1 MNWKTE
7 AVYKLRE
14 YNSKKKALANLE
26 EKIKMKE
33 SEITAIR
40 SASFS
45 EAPSHG
51 TNENTAQD
59 RLISSIAEKDELKLN
74 LAIVRRQIAAIEHGL
89 AELDEEE
96 RTILDLFFINRVCG
110 YIGQLCDM
118 LNVEVATVY
127 RKKDAA
133 LRHFTVVMYGV
144 IEL

>member
-14 YNSKKKALANLE
+14 YNSKKKALTNLE

-33 SEITAIR
+33 TEITAIR
-40 SASFS
+40 TSQLSQ
-45 EAPSHG
+45 APSHG

-74 LAIVRRQIAAIEHGL
+74 LAIVRRQIAAIDRGL
-89 AELDEEE
+89 AALDEEQ
-96 RTILDLFFINRVCG
+96 RTVLDLFFINRQQG
-110 YIGQLCDM
+110 YIGMLCDM
-118 LNVEVATVY
+118 LNVEVASVY
-127 RKKDAA
+127 RKKDEA
-133 LRHFTVVMYGV
+133 LRKFTVIMYGI

>member
-33 SEITAIR
+33 TEITAIR
-40 SASFS
+40 TSQLSQ
-45 EAPSHG
+45 APSHG

-74 LAIVRRQIAAIEHGL
+74 LAIVRRQIAAIERGL
-89 AELDEEE
+89 AALDEEQ
-96 RTILDLFFINRVCG
+96 RTVLDMFFIDRQCG

-127 RKKDAA
+127 RKKDEA
-133 LRHFTVVMYGV
+133 LRKFTVIMYGI

>member
-14 YNSKKKALANLE
+14 YNSKKKALTNLE

-33 SEITAIR
+33 TEITAIR
-40 SASFS
+40 TSQLSQ
-45 EAPSHG
+45 APSHG

-89 AELDEEE
+89 AELDEEQ
-96 RTILDLFFINRVCG
+96 RTVLDMFFIDRQCG
-110 YIGQLCDM
+110 YIGLLCDM

-127 RKKDAA
+127 RKKDEA
-133 LRHFTVVMYGV
+133 LRKFTVIMYGI

>member
-14 YNSKKKALANLE
+14 YNSKKKALTNLE

-33 SEITAIR
+33 TEITAIR
-40 SASFS
+40 TSQLSQ
-45 EAPSHG
+45 APSHG

-74 LAIVRRQIAAIEHGL
+74 LAIVRRQVAAIANGL
-89 AELDEEE
+89 AELDEEQ
-96 RTILDLFFINRVCG
+96 RTVLDMFFIDRQCG
-110 YIGQLCDM
+110 YIGLLCDM

-127 RKKDAA
+127 RKKDEA
-133 LRHFTVVMYGV
+133 LRKFTVIMYGI

>member
-1 MNWKTE
+1 MNWKNE
-7 AVYKLRE
+7 AVNKLRE
-14 YNSKKKALANLE
+14 YNSKRQALINLE

-45 EAPSHG
+45 QAPSHG

-74 LAIVRRQIAAIEHGL
+74 LAIVRRQIAAIDRGL
-89 AELDEEE
+89 AALDEEQ
-96 RTILDLFFINRVCG
+96 RTVLDLFFINRQQG
-110 YIGQLCDM
+110 YIGMLCDM
-118 LNVEVATVY
+118 LNVEVASVY
-127 RKKDAA
+127 RKKDEA
-133 LRHFTVVMYGV
+133 LRKFTVIMYGI

>member
-33 SEITAIR
+33 TEITAIR
-40 SASFS
+40 TSQLSQ
-45 EAPSHG
+45 APSHG

-89 AELDEEE
+89 AALDEEQ
-96 RTILDLFFINRVCG
+96 RTVLDLFFINRQQG

-127 RKKDAA
+127 RKKDEA
-133 LRHFTVVMYGV
+133 LRKFTVIMYGI